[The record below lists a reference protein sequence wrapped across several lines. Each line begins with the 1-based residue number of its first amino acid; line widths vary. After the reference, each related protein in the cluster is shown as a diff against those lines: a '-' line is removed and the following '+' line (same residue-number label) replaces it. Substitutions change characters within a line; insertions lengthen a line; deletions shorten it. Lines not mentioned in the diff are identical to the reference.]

1 MENLKKDLE
10 LYIII
15 QNIYWKNVNKRKIE
29 INIIQINP
37 DLQEEGIQ
45 KEKFIH

>member
-29 INIIQINP
+29 IEDKYYP
-37 DLQEEGIQ
+37 D
-45 KEKFIH
+45 